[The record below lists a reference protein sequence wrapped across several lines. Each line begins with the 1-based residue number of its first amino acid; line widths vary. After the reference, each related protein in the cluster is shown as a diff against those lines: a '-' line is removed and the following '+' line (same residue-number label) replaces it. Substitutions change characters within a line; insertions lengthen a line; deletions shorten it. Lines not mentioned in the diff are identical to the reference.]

1 MEATLVAA
9 FIAGLAGSGHCIG
22 MCGPI
27 VLLIERDGAG
37 IGRRLAA
44 NVGRLGFYV
53 VLGGIAAAFGV
64 FLTSFTGVSEGLFML
79 RTAAGVIII
88 LLGLHLLFDLRL
100 VGWLEKVG
108 SSLWQRMS
116 PFAKHVMPA
125 NTIARSLG
133 AGFIWGAL
141 PCGLVYSAVVLAATA
156 GGASGGAMVMTA
168 FWLGT
173 LPSLLL
179 AGGMAKRLASV
190 KNRKSFRIAA
200 GTAMILSGAIALAM
214 PYWHAGDD
222 HSGHHSNAL
231 VEAGPV
237 FTVRRSALVRPFD
250 LPPV

>member
-1 MEATLVAA
+1 MDTDFTHRQCIKHIQGLPL
-9 FIAGLAGSGHCIG
+9 FAGTDVVLGAIGSLHCIG

-156 GGASGGAMVMTA
+156 GGASGGARHRAPRTA
-168 FWLGT
+168 REPRW
-173 LPSLLL
+173 
-179 AGGMAKRLASV
+179 ASQRDQGV
-190 KNRKSFRIAA
+190 
-200 GTAMILSGAIALAM
+200 T
-214 PYWHAGDD
+214 
-222 HSGHHSNAL
+222 
-231 VEAGPV
+231 
-237 FTVRRSALVRPFD
+237 
-250 LPPV
+250 